1 MLVYVVELLY
11 LCNIKDKDMAKIG
24 QIVSYISQNP
34 DGSRDQVYVR
44 CVESKSNNCRGCYVY
59 DRLPLLQRKAFC
71 SKHCDL
77 NLNCKF
83 EFYTIK
89 YM

>member
-1 MLVYVVELLY
+1 MLAYVVKLLY
-11 LCNIKDKDMAKIG
+11 LCTIKQKDMAKIG

-34 DGSRDQVYVR
+34 DGSRDQVFVR

-59 DRLPLLQRKAFC
+59 DRLPLVQRKAFC

-77 NLNCKF
+77 NLKCEF
-83 EFYTIK
+83 EFYTMK